1 MRILIADFIVLNLI
15 SLVVSVVGVFL
26 GRDLFYTF
34 VLVTFLL
41 SGIVLIFGGYLGFFV
56 SSISY
61 NKLFAYL
68 RLRREGKEEVQK
80 KETKE
85 KPEKRG
91 LRTVVLG
98 VLLLVESLVLT
109 LFMVY

>member
-15 SLVVSVVGVFL
+15 SLVVSIVGAFL
-26 GRDLFYTF
+26 DRDPLYTF

-68 RLRREGKEEVQK
+68 RLRKGGKEEVQR
-80 KETKE
+80 KEVKE

-98 VLLLVESLVLT
+98 ALLLVESLVLT
-109 LFMVY
+109 LLMIY